1 MASPPKSFSA
11 LLFDLGGVLYD
22 IDVQRSMDA
31 FAAMGLENFD
41 QLYNLKEQT
50 DLFDALEKGQIGE
63 NEFEA
68 AIAKHFPKKP
78 EAGRITRA
86 WQALLIQMRRENVDI
101 LQRLRKKYPI
111 YLASN
116 TNIMHLQPIDAEIKE
131 QFGLPELRVL
141 FDKAY
146 FSFEIGLRKP
156 DLEFFDHII
165 RDAGLDPSATL
176 FLDDNEDNVK
186 GGLAAGLFSLKME
199 RNSDLEAMLQRAGVE
214 IPQ

>member
-22 IDVQRSMDA
+22 IDVQCSIEA
-31 FAAMGLENFD
+31 FAAMGLHNFD

-63 NEFEA
+63 QEFEA
-68 AIAKHFPKKP
+68 AIGKHFTQRP
-78 EAGRITRA
+78 EVGKITEA
-86 WQALLIQMRRENVDI
+86 WQALLIGLRPENVDI
-101 LQRLRKKYPI
+101 LKRLQKKYPI

-116 TNIMHLQPIDAEIKE
+116 TNILHLQPIDEQVRE
-131 QFGLPELRVL
+131 QFGIPELRIL

-156 DLEFFDHII
+156 DREFFDYII
-165 RDAGLDPSATL
+165 HDAGLDASSTL
-176 FLDDNEDNVK
+176 FLDDNEDNVR
-186 GGLAAGLFSLKME
+186 GGNNAGFYSLKME
-199 RNSDLEAMLQRAGVE
+199 RNSDLAAMLDRAGVE
-214 IPQ
+214 IAE